1 MEREIWETVLKI
13 VGERRWGLN
22 LDGAKI
28 KMKYRC
34 FLDSRDLM
42 NDWV

>member
-1 MEREIWETVLKI
+1 MIWETVLKI
-13 VGERRWGLN
+13 VGERTWGLN
-22 LDGAKI
+22 LDGAEIKI
-28 KMKYRC
+28 RDVC